1 MKRIVVIGSVSMDL
15 VVTTDKRPQAG
26 ETVIGQAFQ
35 TVPGGKG
42 ANQAVAAARLGGRVE
57 MVGCVGS
64 DEFGQRIRQNFEQNK
79 VGTQYLR
86 TIDGEVTGTAHIVL
100 AEGDNSI
107 VVVQSANKQVVFTE
121 AELEQLIDNETLV
134 LLQLEIPIATVEQ
147 VSAYCRARQIPVL
160 LNPAPSQPLTD
171 ELLEHVTY
179 VTPNEH
185 ECRDLFGAIPLD
197 EVLRRYPNKLIVTEG
212 VNGVRFFDGEMIQH
226 VPAIRADVVD
236 TTGAGDTFNGALAAA
251 LMEGS
256 ELREA
261 VRFAVV
267 ASGLSVEGFGAQGG
281 MPNRNDVMRRLER
294 V

>member
-64 DEFGQRIRQNFEQNK
+64 DEFGQRIRQNFEQNE
-79 VGTQYLR
+79 VGTQQLR

-121 AELEQLIDNETLV
+121 AELEQLIDDESLV
-134 LLQLEIPIATVEQ
+134 LLQLEIPIATVEH
-147 VSAYCRARQIPVL
+147 VSTYCRARQIPVL

-185 ECRDLFGAIPLD
+185 ECRDLFGDVSLD

-212 VNGVRFFDGEMIQH
+212 VNGVRFFDGETIQH
-226 VPAIRADVVD
+226 VPAIQADVVD

>member
-1 MKRIVVIGSVSMDL
+1 MDL

-26 ETVIGQAFQ
+26 ETVIGQTFQ

-57 MVGCVGS
+57 MVGCIGS
-64 DEFGQRIRQNFEQNK
+64 DEFGQRIRQNFDLNG
-79 VGTQYLR
+79 VGTSHLR
-86 TIDGEVTGTAHIVL
+86 TIDNEVTGTAHIVL
-100 AEGDNSI
+100 AKGDNSI
-107 VVVQSANKQVVFTE
+107 VVVQSANKHVRFTE
-121 AELEQLIDNETLV
+121 TELEQLLDEETFV

-147 VSAYCRARQIPVL
+147 VSAYCRPRNIPVL
-160 LNPAPSQPLTD
+160 LNPAPSQALT
-171 ELLEHVTY
+171 ETLLENVTY

-185 ECRDLFGAIPLD
+185 ECRDLFGDVSLED
-197 EVLRRYPNKLIVTEG
+197 VLRRYPNKLIVTEG
-212 VNGVRFFDGEMIQH
+212 VNGVRFFDGETIQH
-226 VPAIRADVVD
+226 VPAIKADVVD
-236 TTGAGDTFNGALAAA
+236 TTGAGDTFNGALVAA

-281 MPNRNDVMRRLER
+281 MPNRDDVMKRLER
-294 V
+294 VR

>member
-1 MKRIVVIGSVSMDL
+1 MDL

-26 ETVIGQAFQ
+26 ETVIGQTFQ

-57 MVGCVGS
+57 MVGCIGS
-64 DEFGQRIRQNFEQNK
+64 DEFGQRIRQNFDLNG
-79 VGTQYLR
+79 VGTSHLR
-86 TIDGEVTGTAHIVL
+86 TIDNEVTGTAHIVL

-107 VVVQSANKQVVFTE
+107 VVVQSANKHVRFTE
-121 AELEQLIDNETLV
+121 TELEQLLDEETFV

-147 VSAYCRARQIPVL
+147 VSAYCRSRNIPVL
-160 LNPAPSQPLTD
+160 LNPAPSQVLT
-171 ELLEHVTY
+171 ETLLANVTY

-185 ECRDLFGAIPLD
+185 ECRDLFGDVSLED
-197 EVLRRYPNKLIVTEG
+197 VLRRYPNKLIVTEG
-212 VNGVRFFDGEMIQH
+212 VNGVRFFDGETIQH
-226 VPAIRADVVD
+226 VPAIQADVVD

-281 MPNRNDVMRRLER
+281 MPNRDDVMKRLER

>member
-64 DEFGQRIRQNFEQNK
+64 DEFGQRIRQNFEQNE
-79 VGTQYLR
+79 VGTQQLR

-121 AELEQLIDNETLV
+121 AELEQLIDDESLV
-134 LLQLEIPIATVEQ
+134 LLQLEIPIATVEH
-147 VSAYCRARQIPVL
+147 VSAYCRAHQIPVL

-185 ECRDLFGAIPLD
+185 ECRDLFGDIPLD

-212 VNGVRFFDGEMIQH
+212 VNGVRFFDGETIQH
-226 VPAIRADVVD
+226 VPAIQADVVD

>member
-1 MKRIVVIGSVSMDL
+1 MDL

-26 ETVIGQAFQ
+26 ETVIGQTFQ

-57 MVGCVGS
+57 MVGCIGS
-64 DEFGQRIRQNFEQNK
+64 DEFGQRIRQNFDLNG
-79 VGTQYLR
+79 VGTSHLR
-86 TIDGEVTGTAHIVL
+86 TIDNEVTGTAHIVL

-107 VVVQSANKQVVFTE
+107 VVVQSANKHVRFTE
-121 AELEQLIDNETLV
+121 TELEQLLDEETFV

-147 VSAYCRARQIPVL
+147 VSAYCRSRNIPVL
-160 LNPAPSQPLTD
+160 LNPAPSQVLT
-171 ELLEHVTY
+171 ETLLANVTY

-185 ECRDLFGAIPLD
+185 ECRDLFGDVSLED
-197 EVLRRYPNKLIVTEG
+197 VLRRYPNKLIVTEG
-212 VNGVRFFDGEMIQH
+212 VNGVRFFDGETIQH
-226 VPAIRADVVD
+226 VPAIQADVVD

-281 MPNRNDVMRRLER
+281 MPNRDDVMKRLER
-294 V
+294 VR

>member
-42 ANQAVAAARLGGRVE
+42 ANQAIAAARLGGRVE

-64 DEFGQRIRQNFEQNK
+64 DEFGQRIRQNFEQNE
-79 VGTQYLR
+79 VGTQQLR

-121 AELEQLIDNETLV
+121 AELEQLIDDESLV
-134 LLQLEIPIATVEQ
+134 LLQLEIPIATVEH

-185 ECRDLFGAIPLD
+185 ECRDLFGDVSLD

-212 VNGVRFFDGEMIQH
+212 VNGVRFFDGETIQH
-226 VPAIRADVVD
+226 VPAIQADVVD

>member
-1 MKRIVVIGSVSMDL
+1 MSRIVVIGSVSMDL

-26 ETVIGQAFQ
+26 ETVIGQTFQ

-57 MVGCVGS
+57 MVGCIGS
-64 DEFGQRIRQNFEQNK
+64 DEFGQRIRQNFDLNG
-79 VGTQYLR
+79 VGTSHLR
-86 TIDGEVTGTAHIVL
+86 TIDNEVTGTAHIVL

-107 VVVQSANKQVVFTE
+107 VVVQSANKHVRFTE
-121 AELEQLIDNETLV
+121 TELEQLLDEETFV

-147 VSAYCRARQIPVL
+147 VSAYCRSRNIPVL
-160 LNPAPSQPLTD
+160 LNPAPSQALT
-171 ELLEHVTY
+171 ETLLANVTY

-185 ECRDLFGAIPLD
+185 ECRDLFGDVSLED
-197 EVLRRYPNKLIVTEG
+197 VLRRYPNKLIVTEG
-212 VNGVRFFDGEMIQH
+212 VNGVRFFDGETIQH
-226 VPAIRADVVD
+226 VPAIQADVVD

-281 MPNRNDVMRRLER
+281 MPNRDDVMKRLER

>member
-1 MKRIVVIGSVSMDL
+1 MDL

-26 ETVIGQAFQ
+26 ETVIGQTFQ

-57 MVGCVGS
+57 MVGCIGS
-64 DEFGQRIRQNFEQNK
+64 DEFGQRIRQNFDLNG
-79 VGTQYLR
+79 VGTSHLR
-86 TIDGEVTGTAHIVL
+86 TIDNEVTGTAHIVL

-107 VVVQSANKQVVFTE
+107 VVVQSANKHVRFTE
-121 AELEQLIDNETLV
+121 TELEQLLDEETFV

-147 VSAYCRARQIPVL
+147 VSAYCRPRNISVL
-160 LNPAPSQPLTD
+160 LNPAPSQALT
-171 ELLEHVTY
+171 ETLLENVTY

-185 ECRDLFGAIPLD
+185 ECRDLFGDVSLED
-197 EVLRRYPNKLIVTEG
+197 VLRRYPNKLIVTEG
-212 VNGVRFFDGEMIQH
+212 VNGVRFFDGETIQH
-226 VPAIRADVVD
+226 VPAIKADVVD
-236 TTGAGDTFNGALAAA
+236 TTGAGDTFNGALVAA

-281 MPNRNDVMRRLER
+281 MPNRDDVMKRLER
-294 V
+294 VR

>member
-1 MKRIVVIGSVSMDL
+1 MDL

-26 ETVIGQAFQ
+26 ETVIGQTFQ

-57 MVGCVGS
+57 MVGCIGS
-64 DEFGQRIRQNFEQNK
+64 DEFGHRIRQNFELNG
-79 VGTQYLR
+79 VGTSHLR
-86 TIDGEVTGTAHIVL
+86 TIDNEVTGTAHIVL

-107 VVVQSANKQVVFTE
+107 VVVQSANKHVRFTE
-121 AELEQLIDNETLV
+121 TELEQLLDEETFV

-147 VSAYCRARQIPVL
+147 VSAYCRSRNIPVL
-160 LNPAPSQPLTD
+160 LNPAPSQALT
-171 ELLEHVTY
+171 ETLLENVTY

-185 ECRDLFGAIPLD
+185 ECRDLFGDVSLED
-197 EVLRRYPNKLIVTEG
+197 VLRRYPNKLIVTEG
-212 VNGVRFFDGEMIQH
+212 VNGVRFFDGETIQH
-226 VPAIRADVVD
+226 VPAIQADVVD

-281 MPNRNDVMRRLER
+281 MPNRDDVMKRLER
-294 V
+294 VR

>member
-26 ETVIGQAFQ
+26 ETIIGQAFQ

-64 DEFGQRIRQNFEQNK
+64 DEFGQRIRQNFEQNG
-79 VGTQYLR
+79 VGTHHLR
-86 TIDGEVTGTAHIVL
+86 TLDGEVTGTAHIVL

-121 AELEQLIDNETLV
+121 AELEQLLDDDTLV

-147 VSAYCRARQIPVL
+147 VSAYCRARHIPVL

-185 ECRDLFGAIPLD
+185 ECRDLFGDVPLD

-212 VNGVRFFDGEMIQH
+212 VRGVRFFDGEMVHQI
-226 VPAIRADVVD
+226 PAIQADVVD

>member
-64 DEFGQRIRQNFEQNK
+64 DEFGQRIRQNFEQNE
-79 VGTQYLR
+79 VGTQHLR

-121 AELEQLIDNETLV
+121 AELEQLIDDESLV
-134 LLQLEIPIATVEQ
+134 LLQLEIPIATVEH

-185 ECRDLFGAIPLD
+185 ECRDLFGDVSLD
-197 EVLRRYPNKLIVTEG
+197 DVLRRYPNKLIVTEG
-212 VNGVRFFDGEMIQH
+212 INGVRFFDGEMIQH
-226 VPAIRADVVD
+226 VPAIQADVVD

-251 LMEGS
+251 LMEGT